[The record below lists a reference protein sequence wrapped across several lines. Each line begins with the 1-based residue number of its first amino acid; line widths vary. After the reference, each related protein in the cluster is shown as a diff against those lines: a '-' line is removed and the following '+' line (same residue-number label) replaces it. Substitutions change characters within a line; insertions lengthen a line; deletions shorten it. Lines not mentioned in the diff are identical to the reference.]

1 MLPAPNPA
9 PRPSS
14 ASSQPHPPIKD
25 FAARVLL
32 VDDEPDLLES
42 MKAVLEANNFACRT
56 AEDGFE
62 ALRQLR
68 ETPPDIIVTDLRMP
82 NMSGF
87 ELLAIL
93 GRRFPHIPVIVIS
106 GEFIVH
112 TDNPGMLMNA
122 FFRKGEYTPPQ
133 LISTLRDLYSQ
144 RPLRPA
150 LARQGRAP
158 LWINRRSSD
167 YLLATCTDCL
177 RSFPIEN
184 HNPIGEALQA
194 TECPS
199 CGTTITYAVDSS
211 VLRILELQQA
221 AARQESVLA
230 HNSSSASLSDPTAAT
245 SE

>member
-1 MLPAPNPA
+1 MPPMPG
-9 PRPSS
+9 PT
-14 ASSQPHPPIKD
+14 SSQPHPLIKD

-32 VDDEPDLLES
+32 VDDEPDLLHT
-42 MKAVLEANNFACRT
+42 MKAILEANNFSCRT

-68 ETPPDIIVTDLRMP
+68 ETPPDLIVTDLRMP

-93 GRRFPHIPVIVIS
+93 GRRFPQIPVIVIS
-106 GEFIVH
+106 GEFVLH
-112 TDNPGMLMNA
+112 SDNPGLLMNA

-150 LARQGRAP
+150 LTRQCRAP

-167 YLLATCTDCL
+167 YLLATCTECL

-184 HNPIGEALQA
+184 HNPFGEILQTA
-194 TECPS
+194 DCPS
-199 CGTTITYAVDSS
+199 CGTTITYAVDNS
-211 VLRILELQQA
+211 VLKILELQQA
-221 AARQESVLA
+221 ATHPHAAPPQAPGPSV
-230 HNSSSASLSDPTAAT
+230 D
-245 SE
+245 

>member
-14 ASSQPHPPIKD
+14 ASSQPHPLIKD

-32 VDDEPDLLES
+32 VDDEPDLLRT
-42 MKAVLEANNFACRT
+42 MKAILEANNFSCRT

-68 ETPPDIIVTDLRMP
+68 ETPPDLIVTDLRMP

-93 GRRFPHIPVIVIS
+93 GRRFPQIPVIVIS
-106 GEFIVH
+106 GEFALH
-112 TDNPGMLMNA
+112 SDNPGLLMNA

-150 LARQGRAP
+150 LTRQGRAP

-167 YLLATCTDCL
+167 YLLATCTECL

-184 HNPIGEALQA
+184 HNPIGEALQTA
-194 TECPS
+194 DCPS
-199 CGTTITYAVDSS
+199 CGTTITYAVDNS

-221 AARQESVLA
+221 AVPS
-230 HNSSSASLSDPTAAT
+230 HSALPQAPTPSAD
-245 SE
+245 

>member
-1 MLPAPNPA
+1 V
-9 PRPSS
+9 
-14 ASSQPHPPIKD
+14 QD

-32 VDDEPDLLES
+32 VDDEADLLEI
-42 MKAVLEANNFACRT
+42 MKAILEANNFSCRT

-150 LARQGRAP
+150 LTRQSRAP
-158 LWINRRSSD
+158 LWINRRSSE

-184 HNPIGEALQA
+184 HNPIGEALQS

-199 CGTTITYAVDSS
+199 CGTTITYQVDSS

-221 AARQESVLA
+221 AVPSHSALLQIPA
-230 HNSSSASLSDPTAAT
+230 SSAD
-245 SE
+245 

>member
-1 MLPAPNPA
+1 MLPAPNPT

-14 ASSQPHPPIKD
+14 ASSQPHPLIKD

-32 VDDEPDLLES
+32 VDDEPDLLQT
-42 MKAVLEANNFACRT
+42 MKAILEANNFSCRT

-68 ETPPDIIVTDLRMP
+68 ETPPDLIVTDLRMP

-93 GRRFPHIPVIVIS
+93 GRRFPQIPVVVIS
-106 GEFIVH
+106 GEFVLH
-112 TDNPGMLMNA
+112 SDNPGLLMNA

-133 LISTLRDLYSQ
+133 LISTLRDLYNQ

-150 LARQGRAP
+150 LTRQGRAP

-167 YLLATCTDCL
+167 YLLTTCTDCL
-177 RSFPIEN
+177 RSFPIET
-184 HNPIGEALQA
+184 HNPIGETLQ
-194 TECPS
+194 TTDCPS
-199 CGTTITYAVDSS
+199 CGTTITYAVDNS
-211 VLRILELQQA
+211 VLKTFELQQA
-221 AARQESVLA
+221 AVPSHSGLSQTPGP
-230 HNSSSASLSDPTAAT
+230 SAG
-245 SE
+245 